1 MFSTTSSWL
10 KRERSFIVLSG
21 PRNILIKSQKKSS
34 SGGGACADDVSRRF
48 RSRSCFLA
56 FAAPMEN
63 GMMWAASKSSGDELM
78 QQRFLSRWAQRVR
91 CLEERDDERFFR
103 FLLGGG
109 SGVLLSVLMSPSERG
124 GSGV

>member
-34 SGGGACADDVSRRF
+34 SGGGACADDVSRWF
-48 RSRSCFLA
+48 RTRSSFLA

-78 QQRFLSRWAQRVR
+78 QQRFLSRWTQRVR
-91 CLEERDDERFFR
+91 CLEERDDERSLR

-109 SGVLLSVLMSPSERG
+109 SSV
-124 GSGV
+124 